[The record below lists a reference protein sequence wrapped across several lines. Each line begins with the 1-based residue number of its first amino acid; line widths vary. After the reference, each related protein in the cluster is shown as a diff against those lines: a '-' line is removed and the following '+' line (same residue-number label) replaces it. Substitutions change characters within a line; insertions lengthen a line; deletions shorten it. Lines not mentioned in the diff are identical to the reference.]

1 MVSESLLFLGLSLRI
16 TVANG
21 FRTPYVIDLRPSAEF
36 EYEPGRNKLAS
47 LRLRSDAGHLGTI
60 ITPGSHNAY
69 EEYEDHNEIGS
80 SGHYGKLLR
89 LAGRVDLESRLTVGC
104 CGAVL
109 AYLSRRKAFQFLPG
123 DVAADS
129 LFRVSTIEMFSLNNT
144 M

>member
-1 MVSESLLFLGLSLRI
+1 M
-16 TVANG
+16 
-21 FRTPYVIDLRPSAEF
+21 RPSAEF
-36 EYEPGRNKLAS
+36 EYEAGKNKLAG
-47 LRLRSDAGHLGTI
+47 LKLRSDAERLGTI

-69 EEYEDHNEIGS
+69 EDYEDHNEVGS

-89 LAGRVDLESRLTVGC
+89 LAGCVDLESRLTVGC

-109 AYLSRRKAFQFLPG
+109 AYLSRRKAVQFLPG

-129 LFRVSTIEMFSLNNT
+129 LFRVSKVEMFNLNNT